1 MDCSSKPASPD
12 NAPPAQAEYPVR
24 RWRNGSYETTLD
36 WAAEETP
43 VAMTYIGIT
52 TAVMLA
58 LPLDMEAFALGF
70 TLSEKIIEQAD
81 DLTSIEVLYR
91 EDGVEIRMKIPE
103 HRARLLPKHERL
115 IAGRTGCGLC
125 GVNSLEQ
132 AIRVLPP
139 VAAGISITP
148 QALHHA
154 FAELGQHQPLQ
165 QLTGGVHAA
174 GWADI
179 DGQLRWVMED
189 VGRHNALDKLIGKLM
204 LEQTDRQQGFVVMS
218 SRASYELVQKAAT
231 AGIPILAAISAPTGL
246 AIRLAEESQMTL
258 IGFVRGNSHV
268 VYAGT
273 GRMIG

>member
-1 MDCSSKPASPD
+1 MNGKIKPASPD
-12 NAPPAQAEYPVR
+12 NAPPAQAEYTVR
-24 RWRNGSYETTLD
+24 RWRNGVYETAQD

-43 VAMTYIGIT
+43 IAMTYNGIT

-58 LPLDMEAFALGF
+58 LPTDMRAFALGF

-81 DLTSIEVLYR
+81 DLNSIEVLYR
-91 EDGVEIRMKIPE
+91 EDGVEIRMEIPE

-148 QALHHA
+148 QALHRA
-154 FAELGQHQPLQ
+154 FTELGQHQPLQ

-174 GWADI
+174 GWADA

-204 LEQTDRQQGFVVMS
+204 LEQVNRQQGFVVMS

-268 VYAGT
+268 VYAG
-273 GRMIG
+273 GQRVAG